1 MKTISICIPVFN
13 EEENIENT
21 YEKITNLF
29 QNKLSK
35 YDYEIIF
42 TDNHS
47 SDNTEEII
55 TSLCK
60 KIIKLN
66 ILDLEPI

>member
-13 EEENIENT
+13 EEENIPNA
-21 YEKITNLF
+21 YDKITNLF
-29 QNKLSK
+29 KNKLNK

-47 SDNTEEII
+47 D
-55 TSLCK
+55 
-60 KIIKLN
+60 
-66 ILDLEPI
+66 